1 MATGTPPAPASPP
14 TLAVPRSPPPQVPG
28 QAPSPALANPAFHY
42 AVSQTALPSS
52 APAPLH
58 VAAVSLKLP
67 SFWPAEPVVWF
78 GQAEA
83 QFALRGITNQ
93 LTKFYHV
100 VAALSPTEATEV
112 RDLVASPPA
121 HTPYDT
127 LKAELIRRT
136 SMSEQRRYQRLLTQE
151 ELGDRTPSQLLRRM
165 RQLLGDR
172 PDALDDSL
180 LRQLFL
186 QRLPAN
192 VCMVL
197 AAADNMS
204 LNDLANLA
212 DRVLEMAPPQI
223 AAVAPP
229 RHSQLRPPHTD
240 TTSSAQPV
248 DLSVLADQIA
258 ALQLEVAALRR
269 SSRSPQRSQSSH
281 RRRSPSPAGM
291 CWYHYRFRARVRKCV
306 PLCTFSEND
315 SASH

>member
-83 QFALRGITNQ
+83 QFALR
-93 LTKFYHV
+93 
-100 VAALSPTEATEV
+100 EATEV

-127 LKAELIRRT
+127 LKVDLIRRT

-151 ELGDRTPSQLLRRM
+151 ELGDRTPSHLLRRM
-165 RQLLGDR
+165 RGGGGFLEEELLGGR
-172 PDALDDSL
+172 PDALYDSL

-229 RHSQLRPPHTD
+229 RHSELRPPHTD

-248 DLSVLADQIA
+248 DLSVLADKIA
-258 ALQLEVAALRR
+258 ALQLEVGALRR

-291 CWYHYRFRARVRKCV
+291 CWYHYRFRARARKCV
-306 PLCTFSEND
+306 PPCTFSEND